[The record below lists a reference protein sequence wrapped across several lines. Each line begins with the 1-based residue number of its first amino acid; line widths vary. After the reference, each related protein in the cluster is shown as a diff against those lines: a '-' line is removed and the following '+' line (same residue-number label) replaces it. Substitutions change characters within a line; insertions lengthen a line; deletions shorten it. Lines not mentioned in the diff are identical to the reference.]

1 MNENNELLNKI
12 DEIINIRARTTVGTI
27 LKKLE
32 VLQSQHAYSDELFR
46 ALIKEEIYEQ
56 FRNLKE
62 FIHIYLTIG
71 KLEFK
76 TKDPQK

>member
-1 MNENNELLNKI
+1 MENQELLNKI
-12 DEIINIRARTTVGTI
+12 DEIVDARARTTVGTL

-32 VLQSQHAYSDELFR
+32 VLQKNHSFSDELYR

-62 FIHIYLTIG
+62 FIRIYLTIG
-71 KLEFK
+71 KVEFK
-76 TKDPQK
+76 NRPKE

>member
-1 MNENNELLNKI
+1 MENQDLLNKI
-12 DEIINIRARTTVGTI
+12 DEIINARARTTVGTL

-32 VLQSQHAYSDELFR
+32 VLQKEHAYSDELYR

-56 FRNLKE
+56 FRNLRE